1 MENIGSTRAIERT
14 NDLRD
19 GAPPPVMISDD
30 RFAKRRDI
38 VAQRRQCVKFRRDV
52 IKHFC
57 LDRSSSVQPVADRLG
72 CRYVLAIH
80 RARRDRTE
88 NACGALGDLSVGS
101 EQPRCFLAG
110 RNATTQRCQHDLGIP
125 GIEAR
130 LRVMLASVARTFHV
144 GLLADCFFDPA
155 TALCLK
161 RVTTPDPRQPLTALC
176 EPTRCPNACITARHR
191 PAWERA
197 ADDARAHLRERRM
210 SDLQR
215 RALEGELDRLTAV
228 IAGIDPPAP

>member
-1 MENIGSTRAIERT
+1 
-14 NDLRD
+14 
-19 GAPPPVMISDD
+19 MI
-30 RFAKRRDI
+30 
-38 VAQRRQCVKFRRDV
+38 
-52 IKHFC
+52 
-57 LDRSSSVQPVADRLG
+57 ADR
-72 CRYVLAIH
+72 
-80 RARRDRTE
+80 
-88 NACGALGDLSVGS
+88 
-101 EQPRCFLAG
+101 
-110 RNATTQRCQHDLGIP
+110 
-125 GIEAR
+125 AR

-144 GLLADCFFDPA
+144 GPLADCFFDPA